1 MPSALSQSNTLKH
14 LEDWCLQFS
23 SLQTGVMAIGS
34 EQGGLDA
41 TSVCSDSQGLAPVKT
56 CWRWCGALSGHHHVR
71 SCCTFGLI
79 LRCLCASMLHQ
90 TDSDTSRQ
98 GAIFQSRALGF
109 VAAQRTRAA
118 LEARSATLPCL
129 GRGARSLLGC
139 HTSCSCPEP
148 PPEPSS
154 PNAWSIAACMV
165 SIMRLPFSK
174 RGHGCHQHCQPSRCA
189 HCA

>member
-34 EQGGLDA
+34 EQGRGHDA
-41 TSVCSDSQGLAPVKT
+41 SSVCSDSQGLAPVKT
-56 CWRWCGALSGHHHVR
+56 CWRWCGHHHVR

-90 TDSDTSRQ
+90 ADSDTSRQ

-109 VAAQRTRAA
+109 VAAQCTPAA
-118 LEARSATLPCL
+118 LEARSATQHFHVWGGEPDHC
-129 GRGARSLLGC
+129 LGC
-139 HTSCSCPEP
+139 HTSCSCPDT

-154 PNAWSIAACMV
+154 PNAWSVAACTGV
-165 SIMRLPFSK
+165 NHALALLEEGPWLPSALPAF
-174 RGHGCHQHCQPSRCA
+174 
-189 HCA
+189 